1 MKYLKSCNGCL
12 KKELIDIPSV
22 NVQIC
27 QLVTS
32 NFEKK
37 YFSNIKKDFK
47 SNKFYNWNHY
57 MESLEGRSRKNY
69 FFLIKFSDLQK

>member
-27 QLVTS
+27 QNCLLVTS

-37 YFSNIKKDFK
+37 YFQISKKILSQTNFIIGIIT
-47 SNKFYNWNHY
+47 W
-57 MESLEGRSRKNY
+57 RV
-69 FFLIKFSDLQK
+69 